1 MFENKDIR
9 NILIIIFLFAIAMV
23 AIMTYELGRESINN
37 PPISSAV
44 PVFVDTPMISPT
56 TTPTTG
62 DIVYMVDSMDINN
75 YEVTTKEGTKLYFP
89 NYASWSNQV
98 KNCIYTATIIESQWD
113 GFAVKGHATI
123 DAAYIPPNGHRQ
135 YGKYVESE

>member
-9 NILIIIFLFAIAMV
+9 NILIIIFLLVIAMV
-23 AIMTYELGRESINN
+23 AIMAYEFGRES
-37 PPISSAV
+37 AV
-44 PVFVDTPMISPT
+44 TSVSTPVVVDSPSIEST
-56 TTPTTG
+56 NTPTTG